1 MKLADL
7 LTPER
12 TIIPT
17 SHGDFSHA
25 LAALLSRLEE
35 AGAVEGPKGGE
46 DPLFD
51 QIIQGRESEIV
62 SLGEG
67 IVVVAVQTPRV
78 EELVL
83 GLVVGSRPF
92 EGLQSL
98 QAVSGGE
105 TLVSPQVI
113 LLLMTPRGLK
123 GLRQQALPALKRIM
137 RERERRDRLRSAQS
151 VSQLRAFSE
160 FMDLELFE
168 TLQVSD
174 ASDPL
179 VYRVYPDTPMSEV
192 LDLMARRGVT
202 ALPVVGEKHEVLG
215 MITAGEALGYLL
227 PRRRAGRGEGSGEEN
242 PESGM
247 GGGEMKARDVMSRSV
262 MCVAEDQDL
271 LDAANLMVNRDVAEL
286 PVIREGEIV
295 GFLSRDA
302 ALRRL
307 LGRGRGR

>member
-7 LTPER
+7 LTPGR
-12 TIIPT
+12 MIIPT
-17 SHGDFSHA
+17 SHRDFSHA

-35 AGAVEGPKGGE
+35 SGAVEGPRDGE

-51 QIIQGRESEIV
+51 QILRGSESEIV
-62 SLGEG
+62 ALGNG

-83 GLVVGSRPF
+83 GLAVGSVPF
-92 EGLQSL
+92 EGIQSL
-98 QAVSGGE
+98 EAISGAE
-105 TLVSPQVI
+105 TVVSPQVM

-123 GLRQQALPALKRIM
+123 GLRQQAFPALKRTM
-137 RERERRDRLRSAQS
+137 RERERRDRLRSVQS

-215 MITAGEALGYLL
+215 MITAGEALRYLL
-227 PRRRAGRGEGSGEEN
+227 PRRRAGRGEASGEQN
-242 PESGM
+242 PDSGTS
-247 GGGEMKARDVMSRSV
+247 EEEVKARDVMSRSV

-271 LDAANLMVNRDVAEL
+271 LDAANLMVNRDVAQL

-307 LGRGRGR
+307 LGRGRDK